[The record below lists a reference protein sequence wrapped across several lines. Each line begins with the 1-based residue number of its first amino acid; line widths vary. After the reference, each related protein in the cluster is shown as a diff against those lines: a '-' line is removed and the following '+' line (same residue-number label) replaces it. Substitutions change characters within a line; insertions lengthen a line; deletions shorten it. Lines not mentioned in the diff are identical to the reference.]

1 MKMRKEHY
9 LLKVLTPLHIGAG
22 QGLGHV
28 DLPIVREAHTNF
40 PYIPGTSL
48 KGALRNLEI
57 NQVARAR
64 REKPSQLEA
73 KLTDKDKF
81 DPKDRDILRL
91 AKIFGTAGEV
101 AEGNKKLAEEGIE
114 VGMGKVLFSDAF
126 IVLFP
131 VKSAKGIFSLSTC
144 PYVINRFFEL
154 LGIDQ
159 RVEDVPEGKVKVLNI
174 NGHKNLIEDK
184 KDNNKYKLLLEEFVF
199 EAEESEE
206 LKKFVELVGAFV
218 GEENKRRIVCVN
230 DTDFT
235 DFVSNYTEV
244 RTHIK
249 INLDTGTV
257 EDGAFW
263 TEEYVPAESVF
274 AFSLVFLEDL
284 EEISEEIN
292 YSREKMKISYSPPPT
307 FHLGGDITTG
317 KGFVKVQKL
326 EV

>member
-1 MKMRKEHY
+1 MMRKEHY

-28 DLPIVREAHTNF
+28 DLPIVREGHTNF

-48 KGALRNLEI
+48 KGALRNWEI
-57 NQVARAR
+57 NRVVRER
-64 REKPSQLEA
+64 KRGEKPSQLEE

-81 DPKDRDILRL
+81 DPEDRDIVRL

-101 AEGNKKLAEEGIE
+101 AEQDKKAVEEGKE
-114 VGMGKVLFSDAF
+114 VGAGKVLFSDAF

-131 VKSAKGIFSLSTC
+131 VKSAKGIFSLTTC

-154 LGIDQ
+154 LGIEQ
-159 RVEDVPEGKVKVLNI
+159 RVNEVPEGKVKVLSTKDQE
-174 NGHKNLIEDK
+174 HKNLI
-184 KDNNKYKLLLEEFVF
+184 NNKLLLEEFVF

-206 LKKFVELVGAFV
+206 LKKFVELVGVFV

-230 DTDFT
+230 DTDFM

-257 EDGAFW
+257 EKEKGALW

-274 AFSLVFLEDL
+274 AFSLVFLE
-284 EEISEEIN
+284 EEISFT
-292 YSREKMKISYSPPPT
+292 PPPT

>member
-1 MKMRKEHY
+1 MMRKEYY

-28 DLPIVREAHTNF
+28 DLPIVRETHTNF

-57 NQVARAR
+57 NQVARTR
-64 REKPSQLEA
+64 GEKPSQVEER
-73 KLTDKDKF
+73 LTKNKF
-81 DPKDRDILRL
+81 DQKEEDILRL
-91 AKIFGTAGEV
+91 AKIFGVAGE
-101 AEGNKKLAEEGIE
+101 GAEEGKE
-114 VGMGKVLFSDAF
+114 VGAGKVLFSDAF

-131 VKSAKGIFSLSTC
+131 VKSAKGVFSLTTC

-159 RVEDVPEGKVKVLNI
+159 RVKDVPEGKVKVLNT
-174 NGHKNLIEDK
+174 NGHKNLIN
-184 KDNNKYKLLLEEFVF
+184 DNNKYKLLLEEFVF

-206 LKKFVELVGAFV
+206 LKKFVELVGTFV
-218 GEENKRRIVCVN
+218 EEKNKPRIVCVN
-230 DTDFT
+230 DTDFM

-244 RTHIK
+244 QTHIR

-257 EDGAFW
+257 KEGALW
-263 TEEYVPAESVF
+263 TEEYIPAESIF
-274 AFSLVFLEDL
+274 AFSLVFLEELDFTL
-284 EEISEEIN
+284 
-292 YSREKMKISYSPPPT
+292 PTT

-317 KGFVKVQKL
+317 KGFVKVQRL

>member
-1 MKMRKEHY
+1 MMRKEHY

-40 PYIPGTSL
+40 TYIPGTSL

-64 REKPSQLEA
+64 GEKPSQVEERLTKN
-73 KLTDKDKF
+73 KLDQKEE
-81 DPKDRDILRL
+81 DILRL
-91 AKIFGTAGEV
+91 AKIFGVAGE
-101 AEGNKKLAEEGIE
+101 GAEEGKE
-114 VGMGKVLFSDAF
+114 VGAGKVLFSDAF

-131 VKSAKGIFSLSTC
+131 VKSAKGIFSLTTC

-159 RVEDVPEGKVKVLNI
+159 RVEDVPEGKVKVLNT
-174 NGHKNLIEDK
+174 NGHKNLI
-184 KDNNKYKLLLEEFVF
+184 NNKLLLEEFVF

-206 LKKFVELVGAFV
+206 LKKFVELVGTFV
-218 GEENKRRIVCVN
+218 GEKHKQRIVCVN
-230 DTDFT
+230 DTDFM

-257 EDGAFW
+257 EETALW

-274 AFSLVFLEDL
+274 AFSLVFLE
-284 EEISEEIN
+284 EEISFT
-292 YSREKMKISYSPPPT
+292 PPTT

-317 KGFVKVQKL
+317 KGFVKVQRL

>member
-1 MKMRKEHY
+1 MRKEYY

-64 REKPSQLEA
+64 GEKPSQVEER
-73 KLTDKDKF
+73 LTKNKF
-81 DPKDRDILRL
+81 DQKEEDILRL
-91 AKIFGTAGEV
+91 AKIFGVAGE
-101 AEGNKKLAEEGIE
+101 GAEEGKE
-114 VGMGKVLFSDAF
+114 VGAGKVLFSDAF

-131 VKSAKGIFSLSTC
+131 VKSAKGIFSLTTC

-159 RVEDVPEGKVKVLNI
+159 RVKDVPEGKVKVLNT
-174 NGHKNLIEDK
+174 NGHKNLI
-184 KDNNKYKLLLEEFVF
+184 KDNNKHKLLLEEFVF

-206 LKKFVELVGAFV
+206 LKKFVELVGVFV
-218 GEENKRRIVCVN
+218 GEENKQRIVCVN
-230 DTDFT
+230 DTDFK

-244 RTHIK
+244 QTHIK

-257 EDGAFW
+257 EEGALW

-274 AFSLVFLEDL
+274 AFSLVFLEELDFTL
-284 EEISEEIN
+284 
-292 YSREKMKISYSPPPT
+292 PTT

-317 KGFVKVQKL
+317 KGFVKVQRL

>member
-1 MKMRKEHY
+1 MRKEHY

-64 REKPSQLEA
+64 GEKPSQVEKRLAEN
-73 KLTDKDKF
+73 KF
-81 DPKDRDILRL
+81 DQKEEDILRL
-91 AKIFGTAGEV
+91 AKIFGVAGE
-101 AEGNKKLAEEGIE
+101 GAEEGKE
-114 VGMGKVLFSDAF
+114 VGAGKVLFSDAF

-131 VKSAKGIFSLSTC
+131 VKSAKGIFSLTTC

-159 RVEDVPEGKVKVLNI
+159 RVEDVPEGKVKVLNTS
-174 NGHKNLIEDK
+174 GHKNLI
-184 KDNNKYKLLLEEFVF
+184 KDSNKYKLLLEEFVF

-206 LKKFVELVGAFV
+206 LKKFVELVDVFV

-230 DTDFT
+230 DTDFM

-257 EDGAFW
+257 EKEKGALW

-274 AFSLVFLEDL
+274 AFSLVFLE
-284 EEISEEIN
+284 EISFT
-292 YSREKMKISYSPPPT
+292 PPPT

>member
-1 MKMRKEHY
+1 MRKEYY

-64 REKPSQLEA
+64 GEKPSQVEER
-73 KLTDKDKF
+73 LTKNKF
-81 DPKDRDILRL
+81 DQKEEDILRL
-91 AKIFGTAGEV
+91 AKIFGVAGE
-101 AEGNKKLAEEGIE
+101 GAEEGKE
-114 VGMGKVLFSDAF
+114 VGAGKVLFSDAF

-131 VKSAKGIFSLSTC
+131 VKSAKGIFSLTTC

-159 RVEDVPEGKVKVLNI
+159 RVKDVPEGKVKVLSTKD
-174 NGHKNLIEDK
+174 HRNLI
-184 KDNNKYKLLLEEFVF
+184 NNKLLLEEFVF

-206 LKKFVELVGAFV
+206 LKEFVELVGVFV

-230 DTDFT
+230 DTDFM

-244 RTHIK
+244 QTHIK

-257 EDGAFW
+257 EEGALW
-263 TEEYVPAESVF
+263 TEEYVPAESIF
-274 AFSLVFLEDL
+274 AFSLVFLEELDFT
-284 EEISEEIN
+284 
-292 YSREKMKISYSPPPT
+292 PPTT

-317 KGFVKVQKL
+317 KGFVKVQRL

>member
-1 MKMRKEHY
+1 MRKEYY

-64 REKPSQLEA
+64 GEKPSQVE
-73 KLTDKDKF
+73 KRLTDKDKF
-81 DPKDRDILRL
+81 DPEDRDILRL

-101 AEGNKKLAEEGIE
+101 AERDKEALEKVKE
-114 VGMGKVLFSDAF
+114 VGAGKVLFLDAF

-131 VKSAKGIFSLSTC
+131 VKSAKGIFSLTTC

-159 RVEDVPEGKVKVLNI
+159 RVKDIPEGKVKVLNKS
-174 NGHKNLIEDK
+174 GHKNLI
-184 KDNNKYKLLLEEFVF
+184 KDNNEYKLLLEEFVF

-206 LKKFVELVGAFV
+206 LKKFVELVGTFV
-218 GEENKRRIVCVN
+218 GEEKKQRIVCVN
-230 DTDFT
+230 DTDFM

-257 EDGAFW
+257 DRGALW
-263 TEEYVPAESVF
+263 TEEYVPAESIF
-274 AFSLVFLEDL
+274 AFSLVFLE
-284 EEISEEIN
+284 EEISFT
-292 YSREKMKISYSPPPT
+292 PPTT

>member
-1 MKMRKEHY
+1 MRKEHY

-57 NQVARAR
+57 NRVV
-64 REKPSQLEA
+64 RERKKGEKASQLEE

-81 DPKDRDILRL
+81 DPEDRDIVRL

-101 AEGNKKLAEEGIE
+101 AEQDKETLEEGKE
-114 VGMGKVLFSDAF
+114 VGAGKVLFLDAF

-131 VKSAKGIFSLSTC
+131 VKSAKGIFSLTTC

-159 RVEDVPEGKVKVLNI
+159 RVEDVPEGKVKVLST
-174 NGHKNLIEDK
+174 NGHKNLIN
-184 KDNNKYKLLLEEFVF
+184 DNNNNKLLLEEFVF

-206 LKKFVELVGAFV
+206 LKKFVELVGTFV
-218 GEENKRRIVCVN
+218 EEKNKPRIVCVN
-230 DTDFT
+230 DTDFK

-244 RTHIK
+244 QTHIK

-257 EDGAFW
+257 DRGALW

-274 AFSLVFLEDL
+274 AFSLVFLE
-284 EEISEEIN
+284 EIN
-292 YSREKMKISYSPPPT
+292 YSPPAT

-317 KGFVKVQKL
+317 KGFVKVQRL

>member
-1 MKMRKEHY
+1 MRKEYY

-64 REKPSQLEA
+64 GEKPSQVEER
-73 KLTDKDKF
+73 LTKNKF
-81 DPKDRDILRL
+81 DQKEEDILRL
-91 AKIFGTAGEV
+91 AKIFGVAGE
-101 AEGNKKLAEEGIE
+101 GAEEGKE
-114 VGMGKVLFSDAF
+114 VGAGKVLFSDAF

-131 VKSAKGIFSLSTC
+131 VKSAKGIFSLTTC

-159 RVEDVPEGKVKVLNI
+159 RVEDVPEGKVKVLSTKD
-174 NGHKNLIEDK
+174 HRNLI
-184 KDNNKYKLLLEEFVF
+184 NNKLLLEEFVF

-206 LKKFVELVGAFV
+206 LKKFVELVGVFV

-230 DTDFT
+230 DTDFM
-235 DFVSNYTEV
+235 DFVSNYAEV
-244 RTHIK
+244 QTHIK

-257 EDGAFW
+257 EEGALW

-274 AFSLVFLEDL
+274 AFSLVFLE
-284 EEISEEIN
+284 EEISFT
-292 YSREKMKISYSPPPT
+292 PPTT

>member
-1 MKMRKEHY
+1 MMRKEHY

-64 REKPSQLEA
+64 GEKPSQVEER
-73 KLTDKDKF
+73 LTKNKF
-81 DPKDRDILRL
+81 DQKEEDILRL
-91 AKIFGTAGEV
+91 AKIFGVAGEG
-101 AEGNKKLAEEGIE
+101 ADEGKE
-114 VGMGKVLFSDAF
+114 VGAGKVLFSDAF

-131 VKSAKGIFSLSTC
+131 VKSAKGVFSLTTC

-159 RVEDVPEGKVKVLNI
+159 RVKDVPEGKAKVLSTKD
-174 NGHKNLIEDK
+174 HKNLI
-184 KDNNKYKLLLEEFVF
+184 NNKLLLEEFVF
-199 EAEESEE
+199 EVEESEE
-206 LKKFVELVGAFV
+206 LKKFVELVGTFV
-218 GEENKRRIVCVN
+218 GEEKKQRIVCVN
-230 DTDFT
+230 DTDFM

-244 RTHIK
+244 QTHIK

-257 EDGAFW
+257 EERALW

-274 AFSLVFLEDL
+274 AFSLVFLENIDFT
-284 EEISEEIN
+284 
-292 YSREKMKISYSPPPT
+292 PPTT

-317 KGFVKVQKL
+317 KGFVKVQRL

>member
-1 MKMRKEHY
+1 MRKEYY

-64 REKPSQLEA
+64 GEKPSQVEER
-73 KLTDKDKF
+73 LTKNKF
-81 DPKDRDILRL
+81 DQKEEDILRL
-91 AKIFGTAGEV
+91 AKIFGVAGE
-101 AEGNKKLAEEGIE
+101 GAEEGKE
-114 VGMGKVLFSDAF
+114 VGAGKVLFSDAF

-131 VKSAKGIFSLSTC
+131 VKSAKGIFSLTTC

-159 RVEDVPEGKVKVLNI
+159 RVKDVPEGKVKVLSTKD
-174 NGHKNLIEDK
+174 HRNLI
-184 KDNNKYKLLLEEFVF
+184 NNKLLLEEFVF

-206 LKKFVELVGAFV
+206 LKKFVELVGTFV

-230 DTDFT
+230 DTDFM

-244 RTHIK
+244 QTHIK
-249 INLDTGTV
+249 IDLDTGTV
-257 EDGAFW
+257 KEGALW
-263 TEEYVPAESVF
+263 TEEYIPAESVF
-274 AFSLVFLEDL
+274 AFSLVFLEELDFT
-284 EEISEEIN
+284 
-292 YSREKMKISYSPPPT
+292 PPTT

-317 KGFVKVQKL
+317 KGFVKVQRL

>member
-1 MKMRKEHY
+1 MRKEHY

-57 NQVARAR
+57 NQVARVR
-64 REKPSQLEA
+64 GEKPSQVEER
-73 KLTDKDKF
+73 LTKNKF
-81 DPKDRDILRL
+81 DQKEEDILRL
-91 AKIFGTAGEV
+91 AKIFGVAGE
-101 AEGNKKLAEEGIE
+101 GAEEDKE
-114 VGMGKVLFSDAF
+114 VGAGKVLFSDAF

-131 VKSAKGIFSLSTC
+131 VKSAKGIFSLTTC
-144 PYVINRFFEL
+144 PYAINRFFEL

-159 RVEDVPEGKVKVLNI
+159 RVKDVPEGKAKVLSTKD
-174 NGHKNLIEDK
+174 HKNLI
-184 KDNNKYKLLLEEFVF
+184 NNKLLLEEFVF
-199 EAEESEE
+199 EVEESEE
-206 LKKFVELVGAFV
+206 LKKFVELVGVFV
-218 GEENKRRIVCVN
+218 GEEKKQRIVCVN
-230 DTDFT
+230 DTDFM

-244 RTHIK
+244 QTHIK

-257 EDGAFW
+257 KEGALW

-274 AFSLVFLEDL
+274 AFSLVFLE
-284 EEISEEIN
+284 EISF
-292 YSREKMKISYSPPPT
+292 SPPTT

-317 KGFVKVQKL
+317 KGFVKVQRL

>member
-1 MKMRKEHY
+1 MRKEYY

-40 PYIPGTSL
+40 PYIPATSL

-64 REKPSQLEA
+64 GEKPSQVEER
-73 KLTDKDKF
+73 LTKNKF
-81 DPKDRDILRL
+81 DQKEEDILRL
-91 AKIFGTAGEV
+91 AKIFGVAGE
-101 AEGNKKLAEEGIE
+101 GAEECKE
-114 VGMGKVLFSDAF
+114 VGAGKVLFSDAF

-131 VKSAKGIFSLSTC
+131 VKSAKGVFSLTTC

-159 RVEDVPEGKVKVLNI
+159 RVEDVSEGKVKVLNI
-174 NGHKNLIEDK
+174 NGQKNLI

-199 EAEESEE
+199 EVEESEE
-206 LKKFVELVGAFV
+206 LKKFVELVGVFV

-230 DTDFT
+230 DTDFM
-235 DFVSNYTEV
+235 DFASNYTEV
-244 RTHIK
+244 QTHIK
-249 INLDTGTV
+249 IDLDTGTV
-257 EDGAFW
+257 KEGALW
-263 TEEYVPAESVF
+263 TEEYVPAESIF
-274 AFSLVFLEDL
+274 AFSLVFLEELDFT
-284 EEISEEIN
+284 
-292 YSREKMKISYSPPPT
+292 PPTT

-317 KGFVKVQKL
+317 KGFVKVQRL

>member
-1 MKMRKEHY
+1 MRKEHY

-28 DLPIVREAHTNF
+28 DLPIVREVHTNF

-64 REKPSQLEA
+64 GEKPSQVEERLKSDQKEE
-73 KLTDKDKF
+73 
-81 DPKDRDILRL
+81 DILRL
-91 AKIFGTAGEV
+91 AKIFGVAGE
-101 AEGNKKLAEEGIE
+101 GAEEGKE
-114 VGMGKVLFSDAF
+114 VGAGKVLFSDAF

-131 VKSAKGIFSLSTC
+131 VKSAKGVFSLTTC

-154 LGIDQ
+154 LGIEQ
-159 RVEDVPEGKVKVLNI
+159 RVKDVPEGKVKVLSTKD
-174 NGHKNLIEDK
+174 HRNLI
-184 KDNNKYKLLLEEFVF
+184 NNKLLLEEFVF
-199 EAEESEE
+199 ETEESEE
-206 LKKFVELVGAFV
+206 LKKFVELVGTFV
-218 GEENKRRIVCVN
+218 EEKNKPRIVCVN
-230 DTDFT
+230 DTDFM

-244 RTHIK
+244 QTHIK

-257 EDGAFW
+257 EEGALW
-263 TEEYVPAESVF
+263 TEEYVPAESIF
-274 AFSLVFLEDL
+274 AFSLVFLEELDFTP
-284 EEISEEIN
+284 ST
-292 YSREKMKISYSPPPT
+292 T

-317 KGFVKVQKL
+317 KGFVKVQRL

>member
-1 MKMRKEHY
+1 MMRKEYY

-48 KGALRNLEI
+48 KGVLRNLEI

-64 REKPSQLEA
+64 GEKPSQVEER
-73 KLTDKDKF
+73 LTKNKF
-81 DPKDRDILRL
+81 DQKEEDILRL
-91 AKIFGTAGEV
+91 AKIFGVAGE
-101 AEGNKKLAEEGIE
+101 GAEEGKE
-114 VGMGKVLFSDAF
+114 VGAGKVLFSDAF

-131 VKSAKGIFSLSTC
+131 VKSAKGIFSLTTC

-159 RVEDVPEGKVKVLNI
+159 RVEDVPEGKVKVLSTKY
-174 NGHKNLIEDK
+174 HRNLI
-184 KDNNKYKLLLEEFVF
+184 NNKLLLEEFVF

-206 LKKFVELVGAFV
+206 LRKFIELVGVFV
-218 GEENKRRIVCVN
+218 GDENKRRIVCVN
-230 DTDFT
+230 DTDFM
-235 DFVSNYTEV
+235 DSVSNYTEV
-244 RTHIK
+244 QTHIK

-257 EDGAFW
+257 EERALW

-274 AFSLVFLEDL
+274 AFSLVFLE
-284 EEISEEIN
+284 EEISFT
-292 YSREKMKISYSPPPT
+292 PPPT

-317 KGFVKVQKL
+317 KGFVKVQRL

>member
-1 MKMRKEHY
+1 MMRKEHY

-64 REKPSQLEA
+64 GEKPSQVEER
-73 KLTDKDKF
+73 LTKNKF
-81 DPKDRDILRL
+81 DQKEEDILRL
-91 AKIFGTAGEV
+91 AKIFGVAGE
-101 AEGNKKLAEEGIE
+101 GAEEGKE
-114 VGMGKVLFSDAF
+114 VGAGKVLFSDAF

-131 VKSAKGIFSLSTC
+131 VKSAKGVFSLTTC

-159 RVEDVPEGKVKVLNI
+159 RVKDVPEGKAKVLSTKD
-174 NGHKNLIEDK
+174 HRNLI
-184 KDNNKYKLLLEEFVF
+184 NNKLLLEEFVF

-206 LKKFVELVGAFV
+206 LKKFVELAGTFV
-218 GEENKRRIVCVN
+218 GEGKKQRIVCVN
-230 DTDFT
+230 DTDFM

-244 RTHIK
+244 QTHIK
-249 INLDTGTV
+249 IDLDTGTV
-257 EDGAFW
+257 KEGALW
-263 TEEYVPAESVF
+263 TEEYVPAESIF
-274 AFSLVFLEDL
+274 AFSLVFLEELDFT
-284 EEISEEIN
+284 
-292 YSREKMKISYSPPPT
+292 PPTT

-317 KGFVKVQKL
+317 KGFVKVQRL

>member
-1 MKMRKEHY
+1 MRKEYY

-64 REKPSQLEA
+64 GEKPSQVEER
-73 KLTDKDKF
+73 LTKNKF
-81 DPKDRDILRL
+81 DQKEEDILRL
-91 AKIFGTAGEV
+91 AKIFGVAGE
-101 AEGNKKLAEEGIE
+101 GAEEGKE
-114 VGMGKVLFSDAF
+114 VGAGKVLFSDAF

-131 VKSAKGIFSLSTC
+131 VKSAKGIFSLTTC

-159 RVEDVPEGKVKVLNI
+159 RVEDVPEGKVKVLNT
-174 NGHKNLIEDK
+174 NGHKNLIN
-184 KDNNKYKLLLEEFVF
+184 DNNKYKLLLEEFVF

-206 LKKFVELVGAFV
+206 LKKIVELVGVFV
-218 GEENKRRIVCVN
+218 GEENKQRIVCVN
-230 DTDFT
+230 DTDFM

-244 RTHIK
+244 QTHIK

-257 EDGAFW
+257 EEGALW
-263 TEEYVPAESVF
+263 TEEYVPAESIF
-274 AFSLVFLEDL
+274 AFSLVFLE
-284 EEISEEIN
+284 EEISFTLP
-292 YSREKMKISYSPPPT
+292 ST

-317 KGFVKVQKL
+317 KGFVKVQRL

>member
-1 MKMRKEHY
+1 MRKEHY

-64 REKPSQLEA
+64 GEKPSQVEE
-73 KLTDKDKF
+73 KLTKNKF
-81 DPKDRDILRL
+81 DQKEEDILRL
-91 AKIFGTAGEV
+91 AKIFGVAGE
-101 AEGNKKLAEEGIE
+101 GAEEGKE
-114 VGMGKVLFSDAF
+114 VGAGKVLFSDAF

-131 VKSAKGIFSLSTC
+131 VKSAKGVFSLTTC

-159 RVEDVPEGKVKVLNI
+159 RVKDVPEGKAKVLSTKD
-174 NGHKNLIEDK
+174 HKNLI
-184 KDNNKYKLLLEEFVF
+184 NNKLLLEEFVF

-206 LKKFVELVGAFV
+206 LKKFVELVGVFV
-218 GEENKRRIVCVN
+218 GEENKQRIVCVN
-230 DTDFT
+230 DTDFM

-244 RTHIK
+244 QTHIK
-249 INLDTGTV
+249 IDLNTGTV
-257 EDGAFW
+257 KEGALW
-263 TEEYVPAESVF
+263 TEEYVPAESIF
-274 AFSLVFLEDL
+274 AFSLVFLE
-284 EEISEEIN
+284 EIDFT
-292 YSREKMKISYSPPPT
+292 PPTT

-317 KGFVKVQKL
+317 KGFVKVQRL

>member
-1 MKMRKEHY
+1 MRKEHY

-64 REKPSQLEA
+64 GEKPSQVEER
-73 KLTDKDKF
+73 LTKNKF
-81 DPKDRDILRL
+81 DQKEEDILRL
-91 AKIFGTAGEV
+91 AKIFGVAGE
-101 AEGNKKLAEEGIE
+101 GAEEGKE
-114 VGMGKVLFSDAF
+114 VGAGKVLFSDAF

-131 VKSAKGIFSLSTC
+131 VKSAKGVFSLTTC

-154 LGIDQ
+154 LGIEQ
-159 RVEDVPEGKVKVLNI
+159 RVNEVPEGKVKVLSTKD
-174 NGHKNLIEDK
+174 HKNLI
-184 KDNNKYKLLLEEFVF
+184 NNNKLLLEEFVF

-206 LKKFVELVGAFV
+206 LKKFVELVGTFV

-230 DTDFT
+230 DTDFM

-244 RTHIK
+244 QTHIK

-257 EDGAFW
+257 KEGALW
-263 TEEYVPAESVF
+263 TEEYVPAESIF
-274 AFSLVFLEDL
+274 AFSLVFLEELDFT
-284 EEISEEIN
+284 
-292 YSREKMKISYSPPPT
+292 PPTT

-317 KGFVKVQKL
+317 KGFVKVQRL

>member
-1 MKMRKEHY
+1 MRKEYY

-64 REKPSQLEA
+64 GEKPSQVE
-73 KLTDKDKF
+73 KRLTDKDKF
-81 DPKDRDILRL
+81 DPEDRDILRL

-101 AEGNKKLAEEGIE
+101 AEQDKEALEKGKE
-114 VGMGKVLFSDAF
+114 VGAGKVLFLDAF

-131 VKSAKGIFSLSTC
+131 VKSAKGIFSLTTC

-174 NGHKNLIEDK
+174 NGHKNLI
-184 KDNNKYKLLLEEFVF
+184 KDNNEYKLLLEEFVF

-206 LKKFVELVGAFV
+206 LKKFVELVGTFV
-218 GEENKRRIVCVN
+218 GEEKKQRIVCVN
-230 DTDFT
+230 DTDFM

-257 EDGAFW
+257 DRGALW
-263 TEEYVPAESVF
+263 TEEYVPAESIF
-274 AFSLVFLEDL
+274 AFSLVFLE
-284 EEISEEIN
+284 EEISFT
-292 YSREKMKISYSPPPT
+292 PPTT

>member
-1 MKMRKEHY
+1 MRKEHY

-48 KGALRNLEI
+48 KGALRNWEI
-57 NQVARAR
+57 KEVAEKR
-64 REKPSQLEA
+64 REKPSQVEA

-81 DPKDRDILRL
+81 DPEDRDILRL

-101 AEGNKKLAEEGIE
+101 AEQDKEALEKDKE
-114 VGMGKVLFSDAF
+114 VGAGKILFSDAF

-131 VKSAKGIFSLSTC
+131 VKSAKGIFSLTTC

-159 RVEDVPEGKVKVLNI
+159 RVKDVPEGKVKVLNTKD
-174 NGHKNLIEDK
+174 HRNLINN
-184 KDNNKYKLLLEEFVF
+184 NNKYKLLLEEFVF

-206 LKKFVELVGAFV
+206 LKKFVELVGDFV
-218 GEENKRRIVCVN
+218 GEEKKQRIVCVN
-230 DTDFT
+230 DTDFM

-244 RTHIK
+244 QTHIK

-257 EDGAFW
+257 DRGALW

-274 AFSLVFLEDL
+274 AFSLVFLE
-284 EEISEEIN
+284 EISF
-292 YSREKMKISYSPPPT
+292 SPPPT

>member
-1 MKMRKEHY
+1 MMRKEYY

-64 REKPSQLEA
+64 GEKPSQVEER
-73 KLTDKDKF
+73 LTKNKF
-81 DPKDRDILRL
+81 DQKEEDILRL
-91 AKIFGTAGEV
+91 AKIFGVAGE
-101 AEGNKKLAEEGIE
+101 GAEEGKE
-114 VGMGKVLFSDAF
+114 VGAGKVLFSDAF
-126 IVLFP
+126 MVLFP
-131 VKSAKGIFSLSTC
+131 VKSAKGIFSLTTC

-159 RVEDVPEGKVKVLNI
+159 RVKDVPEGKAKVLSTKD
-174 NGHKNLIEDK
+174 HRNLI
-184 KDNNKYKLLLEEFVF
+184 NNKLLLEEFVF
-199 EAEESEE
+199 EVEESEE
-206 LKKFVELVGAFV
+206 LKKFVELVGVFV

-230 DTDFT
+230 DTDFK

-244 RTHIK
+244 QTHIK
-249 INLDTGTV
+249 IDLDTGTV
-257 EDGAFW
+257 KEGALW
-263 TEEYVPAESVF
+263 TEEYIPAESVF
-274 AFSLVFLEDL
+274 AFSLVFLEELDFT
-284 EEISEEIN
+284 
-292 YSREKMKISYSPPPT
+292 PPTT

-317 KGFVKVQKL
+317 KGFVKVQRL

>member
-1 MKMRKEHY
+1 MRKEYY

-64 REKPSQLEA
+64 GEKPSQVEER
-73 KLTDKDKF
+73 LTKNKF
-81 DPKDRDILRL
+81 DQKEEDILRL
-91 AKIFGTAGEV
+91 AKIFGVAGE
-101 AEGNKKLAEEGIE
+101 GAEEGKE
-114 VGMGKVLFSDAF
+114 VGAGKVLFSDAF

-131 VKSAKGIFSLSTC
+131 VKSAKGIFSLTTC

-154 LGIDQ
+154 LGIEQ
-159 RVEDVPEGKVKVLNI
+159 RVNEVLEGKVKVLSTKD
-174 NGHKNLIEDK
+174 HRNLI
-184 KDNNKYKLLLEEFVF
+184 NNKLLLEEFVF

-206 LKKFVELVGAFV
+206 LKKFVELVGTFV

-230 DTDFT
+230 DTDFM

-244 RTHIK
+244 QTHIR
-249 INLDTGTV
+249 INPDTGTV
-257 EDGAFW
+257 DRGALW
-263 TEEYVPAESVF
+263 TEEYVPAESIF
-274 AFSLVFLEDL
+274 AFSLVFLEEVDFT
-284 EEISEEIN
+284 
-292 YSREKMKISYSPPPT
+292 PPTT

-317 KGFVKVQKL
+317 KGFVKVQRL

>member
-1 MKMRKEHY
+1 MRKEHY

-57 NQVARAR
+57 NRVVRER
-64 REKPSQLEA
+64 KRGEKPSQLEE

-81 DPKDRDILRL
+81 DPEDRDIVRL

-101 AEGNKKLAEEGIE
+101 AEQDKEALEEGKE
-114 VGMGKVLFSDAF
+114 VGAGKVLFSDAF

-131 VKSAKGIFSLSTC
+131 VKSAKGIFSLTTC

-154 LGIDQ
+154 LDIDQ
-159 RVEDVPEGKVKVLNI
+159 RVEDVPEGKVKVLNT
-174 NGHKNLIEDK
+174 NGHKNLIKDN

-199 EAEESEE
+199 EVEESEE
-206 LKKFVELVGAFV
+206 LKKFVELVGTFV

-230 DTDFT
+230 DTDFK

-244 RTHIK
+244 QTHIK

-257 EDGAFW
+257 EERALW

-274 AFSLVFLEDL
+274 AFSLVFLENIDFSL
-284 EEISEEIN
+284 D
-292 YSREKMKISYSPPPT
+292 PDFLL

>member
-1 MKMRKEHY
+1 MMRKEYY
-9 LLKVLTPLHIGAG
+9 LLKVLTSLHIGAG

-64 REKPSQLEA
+64 GEKPSQVEER
-73 KLTDKDKF
+73 LTKNKF
-81 DPKDRDILRL
+81 DQKEEDILRL
-91 AKIFGTAGEV
+91 AKIFGVAGE
-101 AEGNKKLAEEGIE
+101 GAEEGKE
-114 VGMGKVLFSDAF
+114 VGAGKVLFSDAF

-131 VKSAKGIFSLSTC
+131 VKSAKGIFSLTTC

-159 RVEDVPEGKVKVLNI
+159 RVEDVSEGKVKVLNI
-174 NGHKNLIEDK
+174 NGHKNLI
-184 KDNNKYKLLLEEFVF
+184 NNNKLLLEEFVF

-206 LKKFVELVGAFV
+206 LKKFVELVGTFV
-218 GEENKRRIVCVN
+218 GEKHKQRIVCIN
-230 DTDFT
+230 DTDFM

-244 RTHIK
+244 QTHIK
-249 INLDTGTV
+249 IDLDTGTV
-257 EDGAFW
+257 KEGALW
-263 TEEYVPAESVF
+263 TEEYVPAESIF
-274 AFSLVFLEDL
+274 AFSLVFSE
-284 EEISEEIN
+284 EEISFT
-292 YSREKMKISYSPPPT
+292 PPPT

>member
-1 MKMRKEHY
+1 MMRKEYY

-57 NQVARAR
+57 NQVARVR
-64 REKPSQLEA
+64 GEKPSQVEER
-73 KLTDKDKF
+73 LTKNKF
-81 DPKDRDILRL
+81 DQKEEDILSL
-91 AKIFGTAGEV
+91 AKIFGVAGE
-101 AEGNKKLAEEGIE
+101 GAEEGKE
-114 VGMGKVLFSDAF
+114 VGAGKVLFSDAF

-131 VKSAKGIFSLSTC
+131 VKSAKGIFSLTTC

-159 RVEDVPEGKVKVLNI
+159 RVKDVPEGKVKVLSTKD
-174 NGHKNLIEDK
+174 HKNLI
-184 KDNNKYKLLLEEFVF
+184 NNNKLLLEEFVF

-206 LKKFVELVGAFV
+206 LKKFVELVGVFV

-230 DTDFT
+230 DTDFM

-244 RTHIK
+244 QTHIR
-249 INLDTGTV
+249 INPDTGTV
-257 EDGAFW
+257 DRGALW
-263 TEEYVPAESVF
+263 TEEYVPAESIF
-274 AFSLVFLEDL
+274 AFSLVFLEEVDFT
-284 EEISEEIN
+284 
-292 YSREKMKISYSPPPT
+292 PPTT

-317 KGFVKVQKL
+317 KGFVKVQRL

>member
-1 MKMRKEHY
+1 MMRKEHY

-64 REKPSQLEA
+64 GERPSQVEERLKSDQKEE
-73 KLTDKDKF
+73 
-81 DPKDRDILRL
+81 DILRL
-91 AKIFGTAGEV
+91 AKIFGVAGE
-101 AEGNKKLAEEGIE
+101 GAEEGKE
-114 VGMGKVLFSDAF
+114 VGAGKVLFSDAF

-131 VKSAKGIFSLSTC
+131 VKSAKGIFSLTTC

-159 RVEDVPEGKVKVLNI
+159 RVKDVPEGKVKVLNT
-174 NGHKNLIEDK
+174 NGHKNLINDK
-184 KDNNKYKLLLEEFVF
+184 NKYKLLLEEFVF

-206 LKKFVELVGAFV
+206 LKKFVELVGTFV
-218 GEENKRRIVCVN
+218 GEGKKQRIVCVN
-230 DTDFT
+230 DTDFM

-244 RTHIK
+244 QTHIK
-249 INLDTGTV
+249 INLDTGTA
-257 EDGAFW
+257 DRGALW
-263 TEEYVPAESVF
+263 TEEYVPAESIF
-274 AFSLVFLEDL
+274 AFSLVFLEELDFT
-284 EEISEEIN
+284 
-292 YSREKMKISYSPPPT
+292 PPTT

-317 KGFVKVQKL
+317 KGFVKVQRL

>member
-1 MKMRKEHY
+1 MRKEHY

-64 REKPSQLEA
+64 VERPSQVEERLKSDQKEE
-73 KLTDKDKF
+73 
-81 DPKDRDILRL
+81 DILRL
-91 AKIFGTAGEV
+91 AKIFGVAGE
-101 AEGNKKLAEEGIE
+101 GAEEGKE
-114 VGMGKVLFSDAF
+114 VGAGKVLFSDAF

-131 VKSAKGIFSLSTC
+131 VKSAKGIFSLTTC
-144 PYVINRFFEL
+144 PYAINRFFEL
-154 LGIDQ
+154 LGVEQ
-159 RVEDVPEGKVKVLNI
+159 RVKDVPEGKVKVLSTKD
-174 NGHKNLIEDK
+174 HKNLI
-184 KDNNKYKLLLEEFVF
+184 NNKLLLEEFVF

-206 LKKFVELVGAFV
+206 LKKFVELVGTFV

-230 DTDFT
+230 DTDFM

-244 RTHIK
+244 QTHIK

-257 EDGAFW
+257 EEGALW
-263 TEEYVPAESVF
+263 TEEYIPAESVF
-274 AFSLVFLEDL
+274 AFSLVFLED
-284 EEISEEIN
+284 IDF
-292 YSREKMKISYSPPPT
+292 SPPTT

-317 KGFVKVQKL
+317 KGFVKVQRL

>member
-1 MKMRKEHY
+1 MRKEHY

-40 PYIPGTSL
+40 PYLPGTSL

-64 REKPSQLEA
+64 GERPSQVEERLKSDQKEE
-73 KLTDKDKF
+73 
-81 DPKDRDILRL
+81 DILRL
-91 AKIFGTAGEV
+91 AKIFGVAGE
-101 AEGNKKLAEEGIE
+101 GAEEGKE
-114 VGMGKVLFSDAF
+114 VGAGKVLFSDAF

-131 VKSAKGIFSLSTC
+131 AKSAKGIFSLTTC
-144 PYVINRFFEL
+144 PYAINRFFEL

-159 RVEDVPEGKVKVLNI
+159 RVKDVPEGKVRVLNTKD
-174 NGHKNLIEDK
+174 NKNLI
-184 KDNNKYKLLLEEFVF
+184 NNNKLLLEEFVF

-206 LKKFVELVGAFV
+206 LKKFVELVGTFV

-230 DTDFT
+230 DTDFK

-244 RTHIK
+244 QTHIK
-249 INLDTGTV
+249 IDLNTGTV
-257 EDGAFW
+257 KEGALW

-274 AFSLVFLEDL
+274 AFSLVFLE
-284 EEISEEIN
+284 EIDFT
-292 YSREKMKISYSPPPT
+292 PPPT

-317 KGFVKVQKL
+317 KGFVKVQRL

>member
-1 MKMRKEHY
+1 MMRKEHY

-64 REKPSQLEA
+64 GEKPSQVEER
-73 KLTDKDKF
+73 LTKNKF
-81 DPKDRDILRL
+81 DQKEGDILRL
-91 AKIFGTAGEV
+91 AKIFGVAGE
-101 AEGNKKLAEEGIE
+101 GAEEGKE
-114 VGMGKVLFSDAF
+114 VGAGKVLFSDAF

-131 VKSAKGIFSLSTC
+131 VKSAKGIFSLTTC

-159 RVEDVPEGKVKVLNI
+159 RVKDVPEGKVKVLSTKD
-174 NGHKNLIEDK
+174 HKNLI
-184 KDNNKYKLLLEEFVF
+184 NNNKLLLEEFVF

-206 LKKFVELVGAFV
+206 LKKFVELVGVFV

-230 DTDFT
+230 DTDFM

-244 RTHIK
+244 QTHIK

-257 EDGAFW
+257 KEGALW
-263 TEEYVPAESVF
+263 TEEYVPAESIF
-274 AFSLVFLEDL
+274 AFSLVFLEEVDFT
-284 EEISEEIN
+284 
-292 YSREKMKISYSPPPT
+292 PPTT

-317 KGFVKVQKL
+317 KGFVKVQRL

>member
-1 MKMRKEHY
+1 MMRKEYY

-57 NQVARAR
+57 KKVAEKRE
-64 REKPSQLEA
+64 EKPSQLEE

-81 DPKDRDILRL
+81 DPEDGDIVRL

-101 AEGNKKLAEEGIE
+101 AEQDKEALEEGKEI
-114 VGMGKVLFSDAF
+114 GAGKVLFSDAF

-131 VKSAKGIFSLSTC
+131 VKSAKGVFSLTTC

-159 RVEDVPEGKVKVLNI
+159 RVEDVPEGKVKVLST
-174 NGHKNLIEDK
+174 NGHKNLI
-184 KDNNKYKLLLEEFVF
+184 NNNKLLLEEFAF

-206 LKKFVELVGAFV
+206 LKKFVELVGTFV
-218 GEENKRRIVCVN
+218 EEKDKPRIVCVN
-230 DTDFT
+230 DTDFM

-249 INLDTGTV
+249 INLDTGTA
-257 EDGAFW
+257 DRGALW

-274 AFSLVFLEDL
+274 AFSLVFLEEVDFSL
-284 EEISEEIN
+284 D
-292 YSREKMKISYSPPPT
+292 PDFHL

>member
-1 MKMRKEHY
+1 MRKEHY

-64 REKPSQLEA
+64 GEKPSQVEER
-73 KLTDKDKF
+73 LTKNKF
-81 DPKDRDILRL
+81 DQKEEDILRL
-91 AKIFGTAGEV
+91 AKIFGVAGE
-101 AEGNKKLAEEGIE
+101 GAEEGKE
-114 VGMGKVLFSDAF
+114 VGAGKVLFSDAF
-126 IVLFP
+126 VVLFP
-131 VKSAKGIFSLSTC
+131 VKSAKGIFSLTTC

-159 RVEDVPEGKVKVLNI
+159 RVEDVPEGKVKVLNT
-174 NGHKNLIEDK
+174 NGHKNLIN
-184 KDNNKYKLLLEEFVF
+184 DNNKYKLLLEEFVF

-206 LKKFVELVGAFV
+206 LKKFVELVGVFV

-230 DTDFT
+230 DTDFK

-244 RTHIK
+244 QTHIK
-249 INLDTGTV
+249 IDLNTGTV
-257 EDGAFW
+257 KEGALW
-263 TEEYVPAESVF
+263 TEEYVPAESIF
-274 AFSLVFLEDL
+274 AFSLVFLEELDFT
-284 EEISEEIN
+284 
-292 YSREKMKISYSPPPT
+292 PPTT

-317 KGFVKVQKL
+317 KGFVKVQRL

>member
-1 MKMRKEHY
+1 MMRKEHY

-64 REKPSQLEA
+64 GEKPSQVEERLKSDQKEE
-73 KLTDKDKF
+73 
-81 DPKDRDILRL
+81 DILRL
-91 AKIFGTAGEV
+91 AKIFGVAGE
-101 AEGNKKLAEEGIE
+101 GAEEGKE
-114 VGMGKVLFSDAF
+114 VGAGKVLFSDAF

-131 VKSAKGIFSLSTC
+131 AKSAKGIFSLTTC
-144 PYVINRFFEL
+144 PYAINRFFEL
-154 LGIDQ
+154 LGVEQ
-159 RVEDVPEGKVKVLNI
+159 RVKDVPEGKVKVLSTKD
-174 NGHKNLIEDK
+174 HKNLI
-184 KDNNKYKLLLEEFVF
+184 NNNKLLLEEFVF

-206 LKKFVELVGAFV
+206 LKKFVELVGTFV

-230 DTDFT
+230 DTDFK

-244 RTHIK
+244 QTHIK
-249 INLDTGTV
+249 IDLDTGTV
-257 EDGAFW
+257 KEGALW

-274 AFSLVFLEDL
+274 AFSLVFLE
-284 EEISEEIN
+284 EIN
-292 YSREKMKISYSPPPT
+292 FTPPIT

-317 KGFVKVQKL
+317 KGFVKVQRL

>member
-1 MKMRKEHY
+1 MRKEY
-9 LLKVLTPLHIGAG
+9 YVLKVLTPLHIGAG

-64 REKPSQLEA
+64 GEKPSQVEE

-81 DPKDRDILRL
+81 DPEDRDIVRL

-101 AEGNKKLAEEGIE
+101 AEHNKEALEKGKE
-114 VGMGKVLFSDAF
+114 VGAGKVLFSDAF

-131 VKSAKGIFSLSTC
+131 VKSAKGIFSLTTC

-159 RVEDVPEGKVKVLNI
+159 RVEDVPEGKVKVLNT
-174 NGHKNLIEDK
+174 NGHKNLI

-206 LKKFVELVGAFV
+206 LKKFVELVGTFV
-218 GEENKRRIVCVN
+218 GEKHKQRIVCVN

-257 EDGAFW
+257 EKEKGALW

-274 AFSLVFLEDL
+274 AFSLVFLG
-284 EEISEEIN
+284 EEISFT
-292 YSREKMKISYSPPPT
+292 PPPT

>member
-1 MKMRKEHY
+1 MMRKEYY

-57 NQVARAR
+57 NQVAKAR
-64 REKPSQLEA
+64 GEKPSQVEER
-73 KLTDKDKF
+73 LTKNKF
-81 DPKDRDILRL
+81 DQKEEDILRL
-91 AKIFGTAGEV
+91 AKIFGIAGE
-101 AEGNKKLAEEGIE
+101 GAEEGKE
-114 VGMGKVLFSDAF
+114 VGAGKVLFSDAF

-131 VKSAKGIFSLSTC
+131 VKSAKGVFSLTTC

-159 RVEDVPEGKVKVLNI
+159 RVKDAPEGKVKVLSTKD
-174 NGHKNLIEDK
+174 HRNLIS
-184 KDNNKYKLLLEEFVF
+184 NKLLLEEFVF

-206 LKKFVELVGAFV
+206 LKKFVELVGVFV

-230 DTDFT
+230 DTDFM

-244 RTHIK
+244 QTHIK
-249 INLDTGTV
+249 INPDTGTV
-257 EDGAFW
+257 DRGALW

-274 AFSLVFLEDL
+274 AFSLVFLE
-284 EEISEEIN
+284 EEISFT
-292 YSREKMKISYSPPPT
+292 PPTT

-317 KGFVKVQKL
+317 KGFVKVQRL